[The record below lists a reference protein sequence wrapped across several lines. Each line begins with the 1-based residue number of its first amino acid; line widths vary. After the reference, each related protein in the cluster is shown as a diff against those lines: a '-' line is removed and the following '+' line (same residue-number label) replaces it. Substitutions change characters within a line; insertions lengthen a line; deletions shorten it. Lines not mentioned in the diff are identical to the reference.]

1 MTSQKSSPRSDRRA
15 FSPFLYTFSRAFSEN
30 FIFPL
35 LNMLGIALFTIIL
48 PVTEAIPN
56 IQLIAAEEE
65 KTLRELYRY
74 ILLPDA
80 EVFSYFLM
88 LAVCLFS
95 GLTGVFL
102 FRFMAAKKTVNVY
115 YSLGIKRCSLFL
127 AKYAAGAIMLAVSV
141 ALPLL
146 LSAVVNIHY
155 FGFSPE
161 LWTAAAYYILS
172 LYLLAMICM
181 TVTAAV
187 FSAVGTVLE
196 GIGFSAVI
204 LLLPT
209 ILIYCL
215 QFLMSTLLWGSP
227 YSARQVYFG
236 DYQVLSESLVQ
247 DSTRYNPIFFLQ
259 QGLENMAMPER
270 ENALSPE
277 TTTSAFL
284 ELLPWLAA
292 CAICLGIALLI
303 FQRRRTEI
311 SGFIGKNKILNF
323 AVELVLGFGASTAL
337 LYFLYNRMNHVLAFA
352 IALLPYAVIYL
363 IIEAVLTR
371 SGKDLLRGLW
381 KLPIHLAVP
390 IAVYAV
396 FATGLFGYTSRI
408 PEADDIKEVYVDAD
422 YSFKIYGEKYFNG
435 GVSIGVFSANT
446 DNDHLGGALTTE
458 RDIEFARRLHQMMID
473 SKDAEQTVDKPLCI
487 VYLLEDGS
495 EIKRYYPRVTVET
508 LQKSLLLYETDWSKD
523 TIREVISSN
532 PTQQQLMEDEANP
545 YVKHPDRQAAYGY
558 ETGTVVL
565 IDAIT
570 REYFALELTPE
581 QHAALKQAVI
591 SDVTAQSAQ
600 QRFYPEQPNQ
610 YYLLF
615 FSGLDYEPDSYD
627 LSNIT
632 SAYPLTESM
641 THTLAFLQENGMIP
655 AAGNAQPAPSD
666 ISAIPIADVYEQLG
680 EGIYSSSG
688 DDNISR
694 LFVSSFEQLEPHN
707 AAYQPFDGAV
717 KLTQE
722 QFNAIRNR
730 LYPLYYTGNTGY
742 GIELKIG
749 DYTASLFLPEQYA
762 TPEIKALFGT

>member
-35 LNMLGIALFTIIL
+35 LNMLGIAIFTIIL

-56 IQLIAAEEE
+56 VQLIAAEEE
-65 KTLRELYRY
+65 KALTELYRY
-74 ILLPDA
+74 IILPGA
-80 EVFSYFLM
+80 EVTSYFLM
-88 LAVCLFS
+88 LVVCLFS
-95 GLTGVFL
+95 ALTGVFL

-115 YSLGIKRCSLFL
+115 YSLGIKRRSLFL
-127 AKYAAGAIMLAVSV
+127 AKYAAGAIMLAASV

-155 FGFSPE
+155 FGSSPE

-196 GIGFSAVI
+196 GISFSAVI

-227 YSARQVYFG
+227 YSARRVYFG
-236 DYQVLSESLVQ
+236 DYQELSESLVQ
-247 DSTRYNPIFFLQ
+247 DSTRYNLIFFLQ

-292 CAICLGIALLI
+292 CAICLGIALFI

-323 AVELVLGFGASTAL
+323 AVELVLGFGASTAV
-337 LYFLYNRMNHVLAFA
+337 LYFLYNRINHVLAFA

-396 FATGLFGYTSRI
+396 FATGLFGYTARI
-408 PEADDIKEVYVDAD
+408 PLTEDIKEVYVDAD
-422 YSFKIYGEKYFNG
+422 YSFNIYGEKYYNG
-435 GVSIGVFSANT
+435 RYGLNSFSI
-446 DNDHLGGALTTE
+446 DNDNNILAGALTSE
-458 RDIEFARRLHQMMID
+458 RDIEFARQLHQTMID
-473 SKDAEQTVDKPLCI
+473 AKDAKEIVDKPLCI
-487 VYLLEDGS
+487 VYLLDDGS
-495 EIKRYYPRVTVET
+495 EIKRYYPRVTVEA
-508 LQKSLLLYETDWSKD
+508 LEKSLLLYETDWSKD
-523 TIREVISSN
+523 TIRDVISSN
-532 PTQQQLMEDEANP
+532 PTQQLLEEDDANP
-545 YVKHPDRQAAYGY
+545 LVGHPDRQAAYGY
-558 ETGTVVL
+558 ETGTVFL
-565 IDAIT
+565 ADAIT
-570 REYFALELTPE
+570 GENSALSLTPE
-581 QHAALKQAVI
+581 QHTLLKQALIDDMITQTV
-591 SDVTAQSAQ
+591 Q
-600 QRFYPEQPNQ
+600 QRFYPEDPNRYFLRFNEGTDLQ
-610 YYLLF
+610 L
-615 FSGLDYEPDSYD
+615 EEYD
-627 LSNIT
+627 LLHYDRDF
-632 SAYPLTESM
+632 YPLTDGM
-641 THTLAFLQENGMIP
+641 AHTLSFLREQGLIP
-655 AAGNAQPAPSD
+655 AVSGEIPEAAGICAV
-666 ISAIPIADVYEQLG
+666 PITEVYDLAT
-680 EGIYSSSG
+680 EGFYSSSG
-688 DDNISR
+688 DNHSSR
-694 LFVSSFEQLEPHN
+694 LFTSSRHVMSPEET
-707 AAYQPFDGAV
+707 YQPFEGSAA
-717 KLTQE
+717 LTQA
-722 QFNAIRNR
+722 QLSAIQEH
-730 LYPLYYTGNTGY
+730 LYPWYYTGNGGY
-742 GIELKIG
+742 AIEIRMG
-749 DYTASLFLPEQYA
+749 DSLFSLYLPEQYA
-762 TPEIKALFGT
+762 TPEIKALFGA